1 MSMGRGGGGGGGWV
15 VFVRIWW
22 SPDLQPSAAG
32 NLDNPVSGIHQGT
45 VTKYTYPILTKGRT
59 GKGAEI
65 NTSKRTRTAT
75 RAEWDDLNIIAVKGP
90 RPALVNSR
98 ERQLA
103 SIVSSLTLP
112 KLHNNHKV
120 DWSLFHTEMIDTVAI
135 DWWGP
140 HTLNPYI

>member
-1 MSMGRGGGGGGGWV
+1 MSMGRGVGGSWV

-65 NTSKRTRTAT
+65 TQANVHVLQHEQNEMTS
-75 RAEWDDLNIIAVKGP
+75 
-90 RPALVNSR
+90 
-98 ERQLA
+98 
-103 SIVSSLTLP
+103 TL
-112 KLHNNHKV
+112 
-120 DWSLFHTEMIDTVAI
+120 
-135 DWWGP
+135 
-140 HTLNPYI
+140 